1 VSDDTVHARLLRH
14 LTAAGV
20 PFRHVEHAATF
31 TSEDSARE
39 RGEPLECGAKALVV
53 KADDRFHLLVIP
65 APRKLSSKLA
75 RVALGAKQLRFAT
88 ADELLALTGLVPGAV
103 PPFGEP
109 VLPLPLTADHE
120 VGSGDDFGERVD
132 HRAAI
137 HLLEATVHRVDFFLT
152 EPLVCKAD
160 DVGAGALDDTIM

>member
-1 VSDDTVHARLLRH
+1 MSDDTVHARLIRH
-14 LTAAGV
+14 LTGAGI
-20 PFRHVEHAATF
+20 PFRQVHHPATF

-53 KADDRFHLLVIP
+53 KADDHFHLLVIP

-75 RVALGAKQLRFAT
+75 RQALGAKQLRFAS

-109 VLPLPLTADHE
+109 ILPLPLTADRE
-120 VGSGDDFGERVD
+120 VGTLHPRVAFNAGSRED
-132 HRAAI
+132 SVIMAAADWRT
-137 HLLEATVHRVDFFLT
+137 LAQPTFAALT
-152 EPLVCKAD
+152 EPTA
-160 DVGAGALDDTIM
+160 

>member
-1 VSDDTVHARLLRH
+1 MSEDTVHARLLRH
-14 LTAAGV
+14 LTASGIS
-20 PFRHVEHAATF
+20 FRHVEHPATF

-120 VGSGDDFGERVD
+120 VGTLHPRVAFNAGSREHSVILD
-132 HRAAI
+132 ALDWRTLARPAFAA
-137 HLLEATVHRVDFFLT
+137 LT
-152 EPLVCKAD
+152 EPT
-160 DVGAGALDDTIM
+160 G